1 MVFPD
6 FLKSFLSRNRNG
18 LHIAVFGAMV
28 IVATWV
34 NVVQRVDYER
44 AEEISRFTRENAGRA
59 RAFEEHTRRVL
70 TSADSALLYLQM
82 EYHEHGNIT
91 LSMLDFMQWAK
102 REPAVK
108 QLAVFDASGNLVES
122 VLDLPKAINIAD
134 REHFWIHQLQPDH
147 GLFISKPSISKG
159 TGAVTIFLTRRLTN
173 PDGTFGG
180 VVGIG
185 LKPTFFSSYYDTLGL
200 GSDRSIML
208 VGRDDRIVRCWRFN
222 DRILAGIDISSSAI
236 FDEAKRRP
244 AGTYEV
250 DSIIDGKKRLSS
262 YRVMQD
268 FPLIVVVAELKE
280 TALAPFVTRAHTYYL
295 TASLFTLFVAGFSLV
310 MFLAERRT
318 RSQNQ
323 RIKEELEEREKV
335 VRALKESQNLFSEF
349 LDHLPAIAFV
359 QDLGNG
365 ILYSNAAYHG
375 FSGDLAPLQVQ
386 PGQYQQHGRSDCRF
400 DSCEVT
406 VTDGEGGQRTFDT
419 RRFLV
424 ERGGDEPLIG
434 VIAVDISGRRHA
446 QKLEAIGTLAGGV
459 AHDFNNIVTAIV
471 GFASLM
477 QMKLA
482 EGDPLRNYI
491 DNILAA
497 SSRAA
502 QLTRSLLAFGRKQ
515 EANLKAVD
523 LNSMFLGVEKL
534 LRRVVSEDIEFVTG
548 LASRPLPVMAD
559 SVQLEQA
566 LMNLV
571 VNARD
576 AMPAGG
582 TLTVRSGFVLMD
594 DEWIEAKRFGAAGEY
609 GVISVA
615 DTGTGMDPRTLQR
628 IFEPFF
634 TTKGV
639 GKGTGLGLSMVY
651 GIVKEHGGYIDAAS
665 EQGGGTVFQIFLPL
679 VKQEEIVDEKVAS
692 EQVRGG
698 AETILLAEDDYQV
711 RSMTREFLE
720 KFGYRVLVA
729 EDGQQAVER
738 VRESAG
744 VIDLV
749 VLDIIMPRKN
759 GKEAYD
765 EIRALAPSVKVLFTS
780 GYTADVITRKGLA
793 AENLQFVAKPVAP
806 ELLLRTVRDLLDAA

>member
-1 MVFPD
+1 MVLPD
-6 FLKSFLSRNRNG
+6 SLKSFISRNRNG
-18 LHIAVFGAMV
+18 LHIAVFGTMV
-28 IVATWV
+28 IIATWV
-34 NVVQRVDYER
+34 NVVLRVDYER
-44 AEEISRFTRENAGRA
+44 TEEVSRFTRENAGRA

-70 TSADSALLYLQM
+70 TSADSALLYLQQ
-82 EYHEHGNIT
+82 EYHDHGRVT
-91 LSMLDFMQWAK
+91 PSMHDFIQWAK
-102 REPAVK
+102 REPAVR
-108 QLAVFDASGNLVES
+108 QLAVVNSAGDLIES
-122 VLDLPKAINIAD
+122 VLNLPRDINVAD
-134 REHFWIHQLQPDH
+134 REHFWIHQIRPDQ
-147 GLFISKPSISKG
+147 GLFISKPIVSKG
-159 TGAVTIFLTRRLTN
+159 TGVITIFMTRRLTN

-180 VVGIG
+180 IVGIG
-185 LKPTFFSSYYDTLGL
+185 LKPSFFSDYYETLGL

-222 DRILAGIDISSSAI
+222 DRILAGVDISASAL
-236 FDEAKRRP
+236 FDEAKRHP

-280 TALAPFVTRAHTYYL
+280 TALAPFVARQRTYYL
-295 TASLFTLFVAGFSLV
+295 TASLFTLFVAGFSLI

-323 RIKEELEEREKV
+323 RIKEELEQREKV
-335 VRALKESQNLFSEF
+335 VRALKESQDLFSEF

-359 QDLGNG
+359 QDLGNS
-365 ILYSNAAYHG
+365 ILYSNAAYHE
-375 FSGDLAPLQVQ
+375 FSGDLTPLQPLPDQ
-386 PGQYQQHGRSDCRF
+386 LTRPDGRFASG
-400 DSCEVT
+400 EVT
-406 VTDGEGGQRTFDT
+406 VTDGDGRQRTFDT

-424 ERGGDEPLIG
+424 ERGGDAPLIG

-477 QMKLA
+477 QMKLSG
-482 EGDPLRNYI
+482 GDPLRTYI

-497 SSRAA
+497 SNRAA

-534 LRRVVSEDIEFVTG
+534 LRRVVSEDIEFVTD
-548 LASRPLPVMAD
+548 LACRPLPVMAD
-559 SVQLEQA
+559 GVQLEQA

-576 AMPAGG
+576 AMPSGG
-582 TLTVRSGFVLMD
+582 TLTVRSGYVAMD
-594 DEWIEAKRFGAAGEY
+594 HGWIEARRFGVPGEY
-609 GVISVA
+609 GVISVT
-615 DTGTGMDPRTLQR
+615 DTGTGMDPQTLQR

-665 EQGGGTVFQIFLPL
+665 EQGGGTVFHIFLPL
-679 VKQEEIVDEKVAS
+679 VKQDEIVDEKVAS

-698 AETILLAEDDYQV
+698 TETILLAEDDSQV

-738 VRESAG
+738 VRECAG

-765 EIRALAPSVKVLFTS
+765 EIRALAPAVKVLFTS